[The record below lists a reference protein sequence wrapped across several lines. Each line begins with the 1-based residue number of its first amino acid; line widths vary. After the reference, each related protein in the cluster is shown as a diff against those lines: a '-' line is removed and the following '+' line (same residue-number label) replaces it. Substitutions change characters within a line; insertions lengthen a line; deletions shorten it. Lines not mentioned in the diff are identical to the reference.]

1 MSVTLKGLDDVTQ
14 KLRRIPATMASR
26 SAWEEIAGEFSARL
40 RAATPPGYSRK
51 LQDSVIF
58 SVTDE
63 GAEVGYD
70 EGVETAGRPELDSV
84 TRPRTRG
91 RSVLRKWAK
100 PEELEAVLQE
110 TLSSYSPVSV
120 IARRAADGIT

>member
-1 MSVTLKGLDDVTQ
+1 MTMVLRGLDDVVDR
-14 KLRRIPATMASR
+14 LRRLPASMATR
-26 SAWEEIAGEFSARL
+26 SAYEEIASEFSARL
-40 RAATPPGYSRK
+40 RAATPPGYTKK

-63 GAEVGYD
+63 SAEVGYD

-91 RSVLRKWAK
+91 RSVLRQWTKAEDLQTVL
-100 PEELEAVLQE
+100 EETAA
-110 TLSSYSPVSV
+110 SYSPVSV
-120 IARRAADGIT
+120 IARRALDGIS